1 MLEASLPAANS
12 HLIAPPLSIDW
23 SWLGENWW
31 MKYRYLETT
40 GALNEAG
47 SKPGWRQRSPSAAG
61 RTHGRAGKGPNWRG
75 KPIPRAVCG
84 LVPESLAREDLVF
97 PIGEEDEVLTLAAVE
112 HDDIALADK
121 ISFVLARPVRLIA
134 ASREEVEAL
143 ISEFHGEES
152 GPQRVDS
159 MLQEFTDELK
169 SGSSSLHHPTLASTA
184 YMSPEQVPARFSARG
199 APASRDASGRGPR
212 SSLDSTS
219 SVGDS
224 GVWFYIVEEGQ
235 SVLARNPDGS
245 MEIIVGPRRVWR
257 GRRKFQR
264 MIHHVAHPG
273 EYLIVR
279 YRDGRQ
285 EHQAGPA
292 EVWFDP
298 RVHQEITCE
307 DMLQIAAKEAVVVY
321 SQKDGTSTVQ
331 RRIEHGPTLFMPRP
345 GEWLHTFVWHASEGG
360 SQGVRKIPKG
370 LVFQKLWLMPDQM
383 YHDVTDVRT
392 ADDAVL
398 TIRLMIFFELLD
410 IATMLETSHDPI
422 GDFVNAAT
430 SDVVDFTGRHDFESF
445 KHNTDKLNELETYR
459 QLAVRASQCG
469 YRINKVVYR
478 GYGAPERLQQMH
490 DQAIEARTKLQLE
503 RATEQQAQDLESFK
517 LESQMLRAGKRRHEQ
532 TAEVAH
538 QLELDQRKQE
548 AELRANETR
557 SNFQRQQ
564 QRLESEL
571 RLEHRIRQDTHQREH
586 LAELRRMDVDLTAY
600 LTQYR
605 ADQVIEL
612 RGPQGGTTHLHLD
625 PSHSQDGSRFRS
637 EETGESMGGSA
648 ATKT

>member
-1 MLEASLPAANS
+1 M
-12 HLIAPPLSIDW
+12 
-23 SWLGENWW
+23 
-31 MKYRYLETT
+31 T
-40 GALNEAG
+40 
-47 SKPGWRQRSPSAAG
+47 
-61 RTHGRAGKGPNWRG
+61 
-75 KPIPRAVCG
+75 
-84 LVPESLAREDLVF
+84 
-97 PIGEEDEVLTLAAVE
+97 
-112 HDDIALADK
+112 
-121 ISFVLARPVRLIA
+121 
-134 ASREEVEAL
+134 
-143 ISEFHGEES
+143 
-152 GPQRVDS
+152 
-159 MLQEFTDELK
+159 
-169 SGSSSLHHPTLASTA
+169 
-184 YMSPEQVPARFSARG
+184 
-199 APASRDASGRGPR
+199 
-212 SSLDSTS
+212 
-219 SVGDS
+219 
-224 GVWFYIVEEGQ
+224 
-235 SVLARNPDGS
+235 
-245 MEIIVGPRRVWR
+245 
-257 GRRKFQR
+257 
-264 MIHHVAHPG
+264 HHVAHPG

-285 EHQAGPA
+285 EHLAGPA

-307 DMLQIAAKEAVVVY
+307 DMLQVAAKEAVVVY

-331 RRIEHGPTLFMPRP
+331 RRVEHGPTLFMPRP

-360 SQGVRKIPKG
+360 SQGVRKVPKG

-410 IATMLETSHDPI
+410 IATMLETSHDPDW
-422 GDFVNAAT
+422 GFRQCGHFRCRRFHRPPRFR
-430 SDVVDFTGRHDFESF
+430 VVQAQH
-445 KHNTDKLNELETYR
+445 R
-459 QLAVRASQCG
+459 QAERARDLPPARGPRIQCG

>member
-1 MLEASLPAANS
+1 M
-12 HLIAPPLSIDW
+12 
-23 SWLGENWW
+23 
-31 MKYRYLETT
+31 
-40 GALNEAG
+40 
-47 SKPGWRQRSPSAAG
+47 
-61 RTHGRAGKGPNWRG
+61 
-75 KPIPRAVCG
+75 
-84 LVPESLAREDLVF
+84 
-97 PIGEEDEVLTLAAVE
+97 
-112 HDDIALADK
+112 
-121 ISFVLARPVRLIA
+121 
-134 ASREEVEAL
+134 
-143 ISEFHGEES
+143 
-152 GPQRVDS
+152 
-159 MLQEFTDELK
+159 
-169 SGSSSLHHPTLASTA
+169 
-184 YMSPEQVPARFSARG
+184 
-199 APASRDASGRGPR
+199 
-212 SSLDSTS
+212 
-219 SVGDS
+219 
-224 GVWFYIVEEGQ
+224 WFYIVEEGQ
-235 SVLARNPDGS
+235 SVLVRNPDGT
-245 MEIIVGPRRVWR
+245 MDVIVGPRRVWR

-273 EYLIVR
+273 DYLIVR

-285 EHQAGPA
+285 EHLAGPA

-307 DMLQIAAKEAVVVY
+307 EMLQVAAKEAVVVY
-321 SQKDGTSTVQ
+321 SQKEGTSSVQ
-331 RRIEHGPTLFMPRP
+331 RRIEYGPTLFMPRP

-360 SQGVRKIPKG
+360 SQGVRKVPKG

-392 ADDAVL
+392 VDDAVL

-410 IATMLETSHDPI
+410 IATMLETTHDPI

-538 QLELDQRKQE
+538 QLELDQKKQE
-548 AELRANETR
+548 AELRAREAQ
-557 SNFQRQQ
+557 SNFRRQQ
-564 QRLESEL
+564 QRLESEF
-571 RLEHRIRQDTHQREH
+571 RLEHRKRQDAHAAR
-586 LAELRRMDVDLTAY
+586 APGRAPSPGRRLDRLPDPVPRRPGD
-600 LTQYR
+600 R
-605 ADQVIEL
+605 AARAAGKHNPPPPRSVL
-612 RGPQGGTTHLHLD
+612 SSG
-625 PSHSQDGSRFRS
+625 RFS
-637 EETGESMGGSA
+637 LQI
-648 ATKT
+648 

>member
-1 MLEASLPAANS
+1 MLRHAEYRSRCDISRSGNGSARRQLRPHADRRVAISPAEDPDPVS
-12 HLIAPPLSIDW
+12 IPPLPWEIQ
-23 SWLGENWW
+23 
-31 MKYRYLETT
+31 
-40 GALNEAG
+40 A
-47 SKPGWRQRSPSAAG
+47 
-61 RTHGRAGKGPNWRG
+61 
-75 KPIPRAVCG
+75 CG
-84 LVPESLAREDLVF
+84 FTSLRKA
-97 PIGEEDEVLTLAAVE
+97 
-112 HDDIALADK
+112 
-121 ISFVLARPVRLIA
+121 
-134 ASREEVEAL
+134 
-143 ISEFHGEES
+143 
-152 GPQRVDS
+152 
-159 MLQEFTDELK
+159 
-169 SGSSSLHHPTLASTA
+169 
-184 YMSPEQVPARFSARG
+184 
-199 APASRDASGRGPR
+199 
-212 SSLDSTS
+212 S
-219 SVGDS
+219 SVL
-224 GVWFYIVEEGQ
+224 V
-235 SVLARNPDGS
+235 RNPDGT
-245 MEIIVGPRRVWR
+245 MDVIVGPRRVWR

-264 MIHHVAHPG
+264 MVHHVAHPG
-273 EYLIVR
+273 DYLIVR

-285 EHQAGPA
+285 EHLAGPA

-307 DMLQIAAKEAVVVY
+307 EMLQVAAKEAVVVY
-321 SQKDGTSTVQ
+321 SQKEGTSTVQ
-331 RRIEHGPTLFMPRP
+331 RRIEYGPTLFMPRP

-360 SQGVRKIPKG
+360 SQGVRKVPKG

-410 IATMLETSHDPI
+410 IATMLETTHDPI

-538 QLELDQRKQE
+538 QLELDQKKQE
-548 AELRANETR
+548 AELRASEAHAT
-557 SNFQRQQ
+557 FQREQ
-564 QRLESEL
+564 QRLESEF
-571 RLEHRIRQDTHQREH
+571 RLEHRTRQDAHQREH
-586 LAELRRMDVDLTAY
+586 LAELHRLGVDLTAY
-600 LTQYR
+600 LTQDR
-605 ADQVIEL
+605 ADRVIEL
-612 RGPQGGTTHLHLD
+612 RGPQGSATHLHLD
-625 PSHSQDGSRFRS
+625 PARSR
-637 EETGESMGGSA
+637 EEPRLRTDEA
-648 ATKT
+648 ANAPGD

>member
-1 MLEASLPAANS
+1 M
-12 HLIAPPLSIDW
+12 
-23 SWLGENWW
+23 
-31 MKYRYLETT
+31 
-40 GALNEAG
+40 
-47 SKPGWRQRSPSAAG
+47 
-61 RTHGRAGKGPNWRG
+61 
-75 KPIPRAVCG
+75 
-84 LVPESLAREDLVF
+84 
-97 PIGEEDEVLTLAAVE
+97 
-112 HDDIALADK
+112 
-121 ISFVLARPVRLIA
+121 
-134 ASREEVEAL
+134 
-143 ISEFHGEES
+143 
-152 GPQRVDS
+152 
-159 MLQEFTDELK
+159 
-169 SGSSSLHHPTLASTA
+169 
-184 YMSPEQVPARFSARG
+184 
-199 APASRDASGRGPR
+199 
-212 SSLDSTS
+212 
-219 SVGDS
+219 GDS

-235 SVLARNPDGS
+235 SVLVRNPDGT
-245 MEIIVGPRRVWR
+245 MDVIVGPRRVWR

-273 EYLIVR
+273 DYLIVR

-285 EHQAGPA
+285 EHLAGPA

-307 DMLQIAAKEAVVVY
+307 EMLQVAAKEAVVVY
-321 SQKDGTSTVQ
+321 SQKEGTSSVQ
-331 RRIEHGPTLFMPRP
+331 RRIEYGPTLFMPRP

-360 SQGVRKIPKG
+360 SEGVRKVPKG

-410 IATMLETSHDPI
+410 IATMLETTHDPI

-445 KHNTDKLNELETYR
+445 KQNTDKLNELETYR

-538 QLELDQRKQE
+538 QLELDQKKQE
-548 AELRANETR
+548 AELRAREAQA
-557 SNFQRQQ
+557 NFRRQQ
-564 QRLESEL
+564 QRLESEF
-571 RLEHRIRQDTHQREH
+571 RLEHRNRQDAHEREH
-586 LAELRRMDVDLTAY
+586 LAELRRLGVDLTAY
-600 LTQYR
+600 LTQSR
-605 ADQVIEL
+605 ADRVIEL
-612 RGPQGGTTHLHLD
+612 RGPQGSTTHLHLD
-625 PSHSQDGSRFRS
+625 PSYPQDGSRSRS
-637 EETGESMGGSA
+637 DETGKSTETRWPPPNSIGRWASQEAGFAGLARRHSGIGTNFTQHAAGTCDGLAGRLERTGLGVDPEDHDRVRSPCSRPERTSRSDRPRSCAGSCRGRLVFDELQA
-648 ATKT
+648 AGAGSIV